1 MRLNPKFVGF
11 VVSFFSL
18 LIFFSLNFSLAH
30 WHIHFAN
37 LLYRSE
43 NVYIMLRWF
52 VHLCTCFYGW
62 TKLVCFS
69 FRYPYWACVC
79 SVNSITM
86 PPPPT
91 IFGMV
96 FFGQF
101 SLLPIPIFS
110 YINFNFH
117 FVLIS
122 RLLFISK
129 AKQIEMF
136 GKKNTFISYNLMEC

>member
-11 VVSFFSL
+11 VVPFFSS
-18 LIFFSLNFSLAH
+18 LIFFSLNFSLAP

-69 FRYPYWACVC
+69 FRYPCWACVC

-91 IFGMV
+91 IFDMV
-96 FFGQF
+96 FLGIFHCCRFQFFLHQLQF
-101 SLLPIPIFS
+101 SFC
-110 YINFNFH
+110 INQSA
-117 FVLIS
+117 VIYKQ
-122 RLLFISK
+122 SK
-129 AKQIEMF
+129 ANWNVW
-136 GKKNTFISYNLMEC
+136 KKTRSYHIT